1 MKIAQVSSL
10 MEAVPPKLY
19 GGTERIVSFLT
30 EELVGMGHDVTLFA
44 SGDSVTSAKL
54 EACWPQAMRLDADAK
69 DYLAPHIIM
78 VEQIARRAH
87 EFDVI
92 HLHIDYLGYPILDR
106 LNTPFVTTLHGRLDL
121 PVLPPLYSMFPHVPV
136 VSISDSQ
143 RAPLPEANYIGTIYH
158 GLPTELLSQGPGDKG
173 YLAFI
178 GRISPEK
185 GPDAAIRIAG
195 EAGWK
200 IKIAAKIDNAD
211 KAYFEQHIK
220 HLFDLP
226 HVEYIGEINDDRKS
240 EFLGNAAGLLFP
252 IAWCEPF
259 GLAMIEAMACG
270 TPVIAMRNGSVP
282 EVVDEGVT
290 GFIVETEA
298 EAVAAVG
305 KLSSLDRN
313 RVRRTFERRFCA
325 RRMADDYVDIYQ
337 ELIADRRPR
346 LIAV

>member
-1 MKIAQVSSL
+1 MRIAQVSSL

-30 EELVGMGHDVTLFA
+30 EELVRMGHDVTLFA

-92 HLHIDYLGYPILDR
+92 HLHIDYLSYPILDR
-106 LNTPFVTTLHGRLDL
+106 MNTPFVTTLHGRLDL

-143 RAPLPEANYIGTIYH
+143 RTPLPEANFIGTIYH
-158 GLPTELLSQGPGDKG
+158 GLPTELLSEGPGDKG

-195 EAGWK
+195 AAGWK

-211 KAYFEQHIK
+211 KAYFEEHIR

-282 EVVDEGVT
+282 EVVDDGIT
-290 GFIVETEA
+290 GFIVESEA

-305 KLSSLDRN
+305 KLSSLDRGL
-313 RVRRTFERRFCA
+313 VRRTFETRFSA
-325 RRMADDYVDIYQ
+325 RRMAEDYVDIYQ

>member
-1 MKIAQVSSL
+1 M
-10 MEAVPPKLY
+10 
-19 GGTERIVSFLT
+19 
-30 EELVGMGHDVTLFA
+30 
-44 SGDSVTSAKL
+44 
-54 EACWPQAMRLDADAK
+54 
-69 DYLAPHIIM
+69 
-78 VEQIARRAH
+78 
-87 EFDVI
+87 
-92 HLHIDYLGYPILDR
+92 
-106 LNTPFVTTLHGRLDL
+106 
-121 PVLPPLYSMFPHVPV
+121 
-136 VSISDSQ
+136 SISDSQ
-143 RAPLPEANYIGTIYH
+143 CTPLPGANYMTTIHH
-158 GLPTELLSQGPGDKG
+158 GLPVELLRQGPGDGG

-185 GPDAAIRIAG
+185 APDAAIRIAG

-211 KAYFEQHIK
+211 KVYFEEKIK
-220 HLFDLP
+220 HLFELP
-226 HVEYIGEINDDRKS
+226 HVEYIGEINDGQKS

-282 EVVDEGVT
+282 EVVDDGVT
-290 GFIVETEA
+290 GFVVETEA

-305 KLSSLDRN
+305 KLSVLDRN
-313 RVRRTFERRFCA
+313 QVRRTFETRFSA
-325 RRMADDYVDIYQ
+325 RRMAEDYVDIYR

>member
-1 MKIAQVSSL
+1 

-30 EELVGMGHDVTLFA
+30 EELVRMGHDVTLFA

-54 EACWPQAMRLDADAK
+54 EACWPQAMRLDADAQ
-69 DYLAPHIIM
+69 DYLAPHIMM

-92 HLHIDYLGYPILDR
+92 HLHIDYLSYPILSR
-106 LNTPFVTTLHGRLDL
+106 MNVPFVTTLHGRLDL
-121 PVLPPLYSMFPHVPV
+121 PVLPPLYSMFPNVPV

-143 RAPLPEANYIGTIYH
+143 RGPLPEANFIGTIYH
-158 GLPTELLSQGPGDKG
+158 GLPTGLLRQGPGDKG

-185 GPDAAIRIAG
+185 GPDAAIRIAA
-195 EAGWK
+195 EAGFK

-211 KAYFEQHIK
+211 KAYFEKEIK
-220 HLFDLP
+220 HLFELP

-270 TPVIAMRNGSVP
+270 TPVIALRNGSVP

-290 GFIVETEA
+290 GFIVESEA
-298 EAVAAVG
+298 QAVAAVG
-305 KLSSLDRN
+305 KLSTLDRDI
-313 RVRRTFERRFCA
+313 VRQTFETRFSA
-325 RRMADDYVDIYQ
+325 GRMAEDYVDIYQ
-337 ELIADRRPR
+337 ELIEDRRPR
-346 LIAV
+346 LVAV

>member
-1 MKIAQVSSL
+1 MRIAQVSSL

-30 EELVGMGHDVTLFA
+30 EELVRMGHDVTLFA

-54 EACWPQAMRLDADAK
+54 EPCWPQAMRLDKDAQ
-69 DYLAPHIIM
+69 DYLAPHIMM
-78 VEQIARRAH
+78 VETIARRAA
-87 EFDVI
+87 EFDII
-92 HLHIDYLGYPILDR
+92 HLHIDYLSYPILSR
-106 LNTPFVTTLHGRLDL
+106 MSVPFVTTLHGRLDL
-121 PVLPPLYSMFPHVPV
+121 PVLPPLYSMFPHVQE

-158 GLPTELLSQGPGDKG
+158 GLPTDLLAQGPGDKG

-185 GPDAAIRIAG
+185 GPDAAIRIAQA
-195 EAGWK
+195 AGWK

-211 KAYFEQHIK
+211 RAYFDKEIK

-290 GFIVETEA
+290 GFIVESEA

-305 KLSSLDRN
+305 KLSTLDRDL
-313 RVRRTFERRFCA
+313 VRRTFETRFCA
-325 RRMADDYVDIYQ
+325 RRMAEDYVDVYQ

>member
-1 MKIAQVSSL
+1 MRIAQVSSL

-30 EELVGMGHDVTLFA
+30 EELVRMGHDVTLFA

-92 HLHIDYLGYPILDR
+92 HLHIDYLSFPILDR
-106 LNTPFVTTLHGRLDL
+106 MSTPFVTTLHGRLDL

-143 RAPLPEANYIGTIYH
+143 RTPLPEANYIGTIYH
-158 GLPTELLSQGPGDKG
+158 GLPTELLSQGPGDGG

-211 KAYFEQHIK
+211 RAYFEKEIR
-220 HLFDLP
+220 HLFELP

-252 IAWCEPF
+252 IKWCEPF

-290 GFIVETEA
+290 GFIVGSEA

-305 KLSSLDRN
+305 KLSTLDRGL
-313 RVRRTFERRFCA
+313 VRRTFETRFSA
-325 RRMADDYVDIYQ
+325 RRMAEDYVDIFQ

-346 LIAV
+346 LVAV

>member
-1 MKIAQVSSL
+1 MRIAQVSSL

-54 EACWPQAMRLDADAK
+54 EPCWPQAMRLDADAK
-69 DYLAPHIIM
+69 DYLAPHIMM
-78 VEQIARRAH
+78 VEKIARRAH

-92 HLHIDYLGYPILDR
+92 HLHIDYLSYPILDR
-106 LNTPFVTTLHGRLDL
+106 MNTPFVTTLHGRLDL

-143 RAPLPEANYIGTIYH
+143 RAPLPEANFIGTIYH
-158 GLPTELLSQGPGDKG
+158 GLPAKLLDQGPGDKG

-211 KAYFEQHIK
+211 KAYFEKEIR
-220 HLFDLP
+220 HLFELP

-290 GFIVETEA
+290 GFIVRSEA

-305 KLSSLDRN
+305 KLSALDRN
-313 RVRRTFERRFCA
+313 RVRRTFETRFSA
-325 RRMADDYVDIYQ
+325 RRMAEDYVDIYQ

>member
-1 MKIAQVSSL
+1 MRIAQVSSL

-30 EELVGMGHDVTLFA
+30 EELVAMGHDVTLFA
-44 SGDSVTSAKL
+44 SGDSVTTAKL
-54 EACWPQAMRLDADAK
+54 EPCWPQAMRLDADAK

-78 VEQIARRAH
+78 LETIARRAH

-92 HLHIDYLGYPILDR
+92 HLHTDYLSFPILSR
-106 LNTPFVTTLHGRLDL
+106 IGVPFVTTLHGRLDL
-121 PVLPPLYSMFPHVPV
+121 DVLPPLYAMFPHVPV
-136 VSISDSQ
+136 ISISNAQ
-143 RAPLPEANYIGTIYH
+143 REPLPEANYVDTIYH
-158 GLPTELLSQGPGDKG
+158 GLPTGLLREGPGDKA

-195 EAGWK
+195 AAGMK

-211 KAYFEQHIK
+211 RAYFEANIK

-282 EVVDEGVT
+282 EVVDEGVS
-290 GFIVETEA
+290 GFIVESE
-298 EAVAAVG
+298 EHAVAAV
-305 KLSSLDRN
+305 KMLSTLDRGL
-313 RVRRTFERRFCA
+313 VRRTFERRFSA
-325 RRMADDYVDIYQ
+325 RRMAEDYVDIFK
-337 ELIADRRPR
+337 ELIADKRPR
-346 LIAV
+346 LMAV

>member
-1 MKIAQVSSL
+1 MRIAQVSSL

-30 EELVGMGHDVTLFA
+30 EELVEMGHDVTLFA

-54 EACWPQAMRLDADAK
+54 DPCWPQAMRLDADAK
-69 DYLAPHIIM
+69 DYLAPHIMM
-78 VEQIARRAH
+78 VERIARRAA
-87 EFDVI
+87 EFDII
-92 HLHIDYLGYPILDR
+92 HLHIDYLSYPILSR
-106 LNTPFVTTLHGRLDL
+106 MSVPFVTTLHGRLDL
-121 PVLPPLYSMFPHVPV
+121 PVLPPLYAMFPHVPV

-143 RAPLPEANYIGTIYH
+143 RGPLPGANYIGTIYH
-158 GLPTELLSQGPGDKG
+158 GLPTQLLQQGSGDKG

-185 GPDAAIRIAG
+185 APDAAIRIAA

-211 KAYFEQHIK
+211 KIYFEEKIK

-270 TPVIAMRNGSVP
+270 TPVIAIRNGSVP

-290 GFIVETEA
+290 GFIVDSEA

-305 KLSSLDRN
+305 KLSTLN
-313 RVRRTFERRFCA
+313 RDIVRRTFETRFSA
-325 RRMADDYVDIYQ
+325 ARMAEDYVDIYQ
-337 ELIADRRPR
+337 GLIEDRRPR
-346 LIAV
+346 LVAV

>member
-1 MKIAQVSSL
+1 

-30 EELVGMGHDVTLFA
+30 EELVTMGHDVTLFA
-44 SGDSVTSAKL
+44 SGDSVTTAKL

-69 DYLAPHIIM
+69 DYLAPHIMM
-78 VEQIARRAH
+78 VETIARRAH

-92 HLHIDYLGYPILDR
+92 HLHIDYLSYPILSR
-106 LNTPFVTTLHGRLDL
+106 IGVPFVTTLHGRLDL
-121 PVLPPLYSMFPHVPV
+121 PVLPPLYAMFPHVPV

-143 RAPLPEANYIGTIYH
+143 RSPLPEANYVDTIYH
-158 GLPTELLSQGPGDKG
+158 GLPTRLLSQGPGDKG

-185 GPDAAIRIAG
+185 GPDAAIRIAQA
-195 EAGWK
+195 AGMK

-211 KAYFEQHIK
+211 RLYFEQHIK
-220 HLFDLP
+220 HLFELP

-252 IAWCEPF
+252 ITWCEPF

-282 EVVDEGVT
+282 EVVDDGVS
-290 GFIVETEA
+290 GFIVESED
-298 EAVAAVG
+298 EAVAAVK
-305 KLSSLDRN
+305 KLPTLDRDL
-313 RVRRTFERRFCA
+313 VRRTFETRFCA
-325 RRMADDYVDIYQ
+325 RRMAEDYLNVYLD
-337 ELIADRRPR
+337 LIEDRRPK

>member
-30 EELVGMGHDVTLFA
+30 EELVAMGHDVTLFA

-92 HLHIDYLGYPILDR
+92 HLHIDYLGYPILSR
-106 LNTPFVTTLHGRLDL
+106 VGVPFVTTLHGRLDL

-136 VSISDSQ
+136 ISISDSQ
-143 RAPLPEANYIGTIYH
+143 RMPLPDANYIGTIYH
-158 GLPTELLSQGPGDKG
+158 GLPTELLAQGPGDKG

-211 KAYFEQHIK
+211 KAYFEREIK

-226 HVEYIGEINDDRKS
+226 HVEYIGEINDGQKG

-290 GFIVETEA
+290 GFIVENEA

-305 KLSSLDRN
+305 KLSTLDRN
-313 RVRRTFERRFCA
+313 RVRRTFETRFSA